1 MSLSNNVHHKAR
13 AQSPGLNIRSV
24 WWSTKLAPAEEPA
37 AASSGNDA
45 LPANPLTVVTMATLH
60 RLSNLEA
67 QCNSWPGPLTAA
79 VYVPLLLGNDTG
91 NSAILK
97 EAQAAAR
104 KLYDRMERNPSAC
117 ALRLLLVTEL
127 LGEAAALL
135 LFPINS
141 LRNVALLASD
151 TPMVAMIDVDLLLSS
166 SLASDLHG
174 ARQAPSSMSME
185 AMTALV
191 AFSML
196 RAIWPEFHWALQP
209 RDWCLLDLARSA
221 SEVMQLCREG
231 NLLILPAFEICPD
244 RTYQLQTGKQVA
256 DAAAKGGKAKLV
268 KLVKEEKMC
277 SFHAVY
283 PEGHGPTQYPTWY
296 KSTWPYKITHK
307 PLFEPWFIVDRRLNP
322 WYDARFR
329 GYGYNKQEQVTAAAH
344 AYNLTF
350 LVHPAAYVVHRPHE
364 TTHVSRLWHAV
375 KGPSVE
381 SQARVTKAMASM
393 QDSAMLAD
401 HEPAASKLSN
411 VEVAII
417 NKRMVKALMAASLQ
431 RMEEGVRRTDRL
443 DPPVHDCLSELPWWQ
458 APPAG
463 EGDSHS

>member
-1 MSLSNNVHHKAR
+1 
-13 AQSPGLNIRSV
+13 
-24 WWSTKLAPAEEPA
+24 
-37 AASSGNDA
+37 
-45 LPANPLTVVTMATLH
+45 MATLH

-174 ARQAPSSMSME
+174 ARQAPSS
-185 AMTALV
+185 
-191 AFSML
+191 
-196 RAIWPEFHWALQP
+196 I
-209 RDWCLLDLARSA
+209 A

-350 LVHPAAYVVHRPHE
+350 LVHPAAYC
-364 TTHVSRLWHAV
+364 TIA
-375 KGPSVE
+375 
-381 SQARVTKAMASM
+381 
-393 QDSAMLAD
+393 
-401 HEPAASKLSN
+401 
-411 VEVAII
+411 
-417 NKRMVKALMAASLQ
+417 
-431 RMEEGVRRTDRL
+431 
-443 DPPVHDCLSELPWWQ
+443 
-458 APPAG
+458 
-463 EGDSHS
+463 

>member
-1 MSLSNNVHHKAR
+1 MAIQLQACFNRDASTQEPYFVEDFVTGRPSK
-13 AQSPGLNIRSV
+13 LNIRSV

-104 KLYDRMERNPSAC
+104 KLYD
-117 ALRLLLVTEL
+117 
-127 LGEAAALL
+127 
-135 LFPINS
+135 
-141 LRNVALLASD
+141 
-151 TPMVAMIDVDLLLSS
+151 
-166 SLASDLHG
+166 
-174 ARQAPSSMSME
+174 
-185 AMTALV
+185 
-191 AFSML
+191 
-196 RAIWPEFHWALQP
+196 
-209 RDWCLLDLARSA
+209 SA

-364 TTHVSRLWHAV
+364 T
-375 KGPSVE
+375 
-381 SQARVTKAMASM
+381 
-393 QDSAMLAD
+393 
-401 HEPAASKLSN
+401 
-411 VEVAII
+411 
-417 NKRMVKALMAASLQ
+417 
-431 RMEEGVRRTDRL
+431 
-443 DPPVHDCLSELPWWQ
+443 
-458 APPAG
+458 
-463 EGDSHS
+463 